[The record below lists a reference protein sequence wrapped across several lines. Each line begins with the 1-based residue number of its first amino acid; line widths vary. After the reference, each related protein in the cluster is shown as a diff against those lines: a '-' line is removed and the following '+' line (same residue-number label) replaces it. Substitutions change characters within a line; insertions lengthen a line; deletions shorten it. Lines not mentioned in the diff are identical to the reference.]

1 MSNFQLPEPTTGY
14 RLPDGRFVSTPE
26 EYVAEMT
33 KSAAERMARAYVHHN
48 RGSFS
53 APAQATRAINS
64 VTAFLQ
70 WQAVETHKGTLNAS
84 IEAYD
89 AAVAAEAEA
98 AAQEPEQ
105 VQEAA

>member
-48 RGSFS
+48 RDSFS

-70 WQAVETHKGTLNAS
+70 WQAVETHKGTLNAAM
-84 IEAYD
+84 EAYD
-89 AAVAAEAEA
+89 AAVAAEAA

-105 VQEAA
+105 AQEAA